1 MKLFSCWSNL
11 KLMFTAQ
18 HEKSFVP
25 VFFKVSI
32 DQSGNLESGK
42 IYYCFFKKKVWK
54 KSGILDPEVCTK
66 PGEISWQNIDKVL
79 SISCFLGK
87 KLVTKH

>member
-1 MKLFSCWSNL
+1 
-11 KLMFTAQ
+11 MFTAQ

-32 DQSGNLESGK
+32 DHLSLVTLSLEK
-42 IYYCFFKKKVWK
+42 YTIVFKKKVWK
-54 KSGILDPEVCTK
+54 KSGILDPKVCTK